1 MFRTLYLSN
10 QFAFSNIF
18 WERNQRHIQ
27 FTFISQKNEIAET
40 YASFK
45 MPQAVEKQ
53 LNKIFVEKARQTL
66 VLGYASCNC
75 FNLVYLV
82 LWRSVYKKDLQSI
95 GQEWPNHGQFEFC
108 SRGFLTLWK
117 YISVGIVALI
127 IIVNLLKCG
136 FSRAI
141 ACFNSNVDLI
151 NAQEHFEKHF
161 KSSRVFR
168 VRGKIVPRRIECEF
182 HFVNQREW
190 ASEGFFPGGP
200 KVVKI
205 GLYPSK
211 LKKQPF
217 LLIISKSNGGLCPPC
232 PLPTPML
239 TQTKERS
246 NGFCAT
252 GDVMLR
258 LCLFLACA
266 ASAMQWA
273 SLWGERYKQKSPNCA
288 PQG

>member
-45 MPQAVEKQ
+45 MPQAVKKQ

-95 GQEWPNHGQFEFC
+95 GQEWPNHSQFEFC

-190 ASEGFFPGGP
+190 ASEGFFPGGAKSGEIWFIP
-200 KVVKI
+200 LEIEKTTFFANNFKI
-205 GLYPSK
+205 QWG
-211 LKKQPF
+211 
-217 LLIISKSNGGLCPPC
+217 
-232 PLPTPML
+232 PLPPLPPSDSHANADKRTL
-239 TQTKERS
+239 QRL
-246 NGFCAT
+246 
-252 GDVMLR
+252 LR
-258 LCLFLACA
+258 H
-266 ASAMQWA
+266 
-273 SLWGERYKQKSPNCA
+273 WGCYA
-288 PQG
+288 